1 MKYGGK
7 AAQTVAVAPFSPE
20 EFEMIQRLIR
30 TLVGAAV
37 VAAFAGNVAAQDSKV
52 ADELAKYR
60 EALADGN
67 PADLLE
73 VKGEG
78 LWSEKRGPK
87 NASLEQC
94 DFGLGPGKLDGAYA
108 QLPRYFKDT
117 GRVMDVESRLVHC
130 MMTLQGLTKE
140 QATKNWFSKPGTESD
155 IEALVTFIGAKSNG
169 MKINVPATHPE
180 EAKMAKVGEYIFY
193 RRSGPQ
199 DFSCAICH
207 GQDGKR
213 IRLQELGNLTTQ
225 EGAGV
230 AMKTW
235 PSYRVSQGAVWTMQR
250 RLIDCMRQ
258 ARWPEPY
265 YLADSI
271 VALQLFLQKTAT
283 GTVMETPGIKR

>member
-1 MKYGGK
+1 MIRRLMK
-7 AAQTVAVAPFSPE
+7 
-20 EFEMIQRLIR
+20 

-37 VAAFAGNVAAQDSKV
+37 LAAFAGGVAAQDSKV
-52 ADELAKYR
+52 ADEIAKYR

-67 PADLLE
+67 PADLFEL
-73 VKGEG
+73 KGEG
-78 LWSEKRGPK
+78 LWMEKRGPK

-94 DFGLGPGKLDGAYA
+94 DLGQGPGKLDGAYA
-108 QLPRYFKDT
+108 ALPKYFKDT
-117 GRVMDVESRLVHC
+117 GKVMDVESRLVHC
-130 MMTLQGLTKE
+130 MVTLQGFTQAEVTK
-140 QATKNWFSKPGTESD
+140 QWYSKPGKDSD
-155 IEALVTFIGAKSNG
+155 IEALVTYIGAKSNG

-180 EAKMAKVGEYIFY
+180 EAKMAKMGEYIFY

-207 GQDGKR
+207 GQEGKR

-225 EGAGV
+225 DGAGF

-235 PSYRVSQGAVWTMQR
+235 PSYRVSQGTVWTMQR

-258 ARWPEPY
+258 ARWPEPN

-271 VALQLFLQKTAT
+271 IALETFLQKTAT

>member
-1 MKYGGK
+1 MTHRLMKPL
-7 AAQTVAVAPFSPE
+7 AA
-20 EFEMIQRLIR
+20 
-30 TLVGAAV
+30 LVLA
-37 VAAFAGNVAAQDSKV
+37 AAFAGPLSAQDSKV

-73 VKGEG
+73 VKGEA

-87 NASLEQC
+87 QASLEQC
-94 DFGLGPGKLDGAYA
+94 DLGLGPGKLDGAYA
-108 QLPRYFKDT
+108 QLPKYFKDT
-117 GRVMDVESRLVHC
+117 NKVMDVESRLVHC
-130 MMTLQGLTKE
+130 MMTLQGFTQAE
-140 QATKNWFSKPGTESD
+140 ATKQWYSKPGKDSD

-169 MKINVPATHPE
+169 KPISVPASHPE
-180 EAKMAKVGEYIFY
+180 EAKMAKMGEYIFY

-207 GQDGKR
+207 GQEGKR
-213 IRLQELGNLTTQ
+213 IRLQDLGNLTTKD
-225 EGAGV
+225 GAGT

-258 ARWPEPY
+258 ARWPEPN
-265 YLADSI
+265 YLADSVI
-271 VALQLFLQKTAT
+271 ALETYLQKTAT

>member
-1 MKYGGK
+1 MRQGTGFVLL
-7 AAQTVAVAPFSPE
+7 AGALAV
-20 EFEMIQRLIR
+20 LGL
-30 TLVGAAV
+30 TGTT
-37 VAAFAGNVAAQDSKV
+37 AAQDSKV
-52 ADELAKYR
+52 AGELAKYR

-78 LWSEKRGPK
+78 LWTEKRGPK

-117 GRVMDVESRLVHC
+117 GKVMDVESRLVHC
-130 MMTLQGLTKE
+130 MMTLQGFTRE

-169 MKINVPATHPE
+169 KPINVPATHPE
-180 EAKMAKVGEYIFY
+180 EKKMYQIGEYIFY

-207 GQDGKR
+207 GQNDKR
-213 IRLQELGNLTTQ
+213 IRLQDLGNLTTK
-225 EGAGV
+225 EGAGT

-235 PSYRVSQGAVWTMQR
+235 PSYRVSQGAVWTMER

-258 ARWPEPY
+258 ARFPEPN
-265 YLADSI
+265 YLSDSI
-271 VALQLFLQKTAT
+271 VALQVYLQKNAT

>member
-1 MKYGGK
+1 MWKP
-7 AAQTVAVAPFSPE
+7 ACRFVLSSALALMLHTVS
-20 EFEMIQRLIR
+20 
-30 TLVGAAV
+30 
-37 VAAFAGNVAAQDSKV
+37 AQDSKV

-60 EALADGN
+60 DALADGN
-67 PADLLE
+67 PADLLDA
-73 VKGEG
+73 KGEG
-78 LWSEKRGPK
+78 LWTEKRGPK

-94 DFGLGPGKLDGAYA
+94 DLGLGPGKLEGAYA
-108 QLPRYFKDT
+108 QLPKYFKDT
-117 GRVMDVESRLVHC
+117 GKVMDVESRLVHC
-130 MMTLQGLTKE
+130 MVTLQGFKKE
-140 QATKNWFSKPGTESD
+140 DVVRNWYSKPGTESD

-169 MKINVPATHPE
+169 MKISVPATHPE
-180 EAKMAKVGEYIFY
+180 EAKLAKMGEYIFY

-207 GQDGKR
+207 GQEGKR
-213 IRLQELGNLTTQ
+213 IRLQDLGNLTTR

-235 PSYRVSQGAVWTMQR
+235 PAYRVSQGAVWTMQR

-258 ARWPEPY
+258 ARWPESE

-271 VALQLFLQKTAT
+271 VALETYLQKTAT